1 MADLAALT
9 AAVEAGNRTAAAAET
24 QAALDA
30 GIDPKTVLDAMTAA
44 MDVVG
49 RKFQEGELYVPEMLI
64 AARAMKAGTEILE
77 PLLVA
82 AGVVPEFRAVVGTVE
97 GDLHDIGK
105 NLVGMMWKGGGIEVI
120 DLGVNV
126 APAAFVA
133 AAQEHDAHLI
143 GVSALL
149 TTTMPNMRGVVEA
162 VRAANLSTKV
172 VIGGAPITPEF
183 AEQIGADGYAPDA
196 GSAVDL
202 ARGLLASSG
211 RPRPHGPTREAPDGD
226 HKQRPAGEGRRG
238 RARARGAG
246 RGARRAAR
254 PAGAHPGVAGAQ
266 RPPSRAAHGHDRRD
280 PVARAGRG
288 CPGRRRARGRVG
300 APVHELAGDR
310 APPDALPL
318 EPRAGRHGGRA
329 VRRREEG
336 HRPPGLGHPDHRGH
350 DRPGRRDPEPP
361 LRGPARQSRG
371 RGEVP
376 GPGAQPRRRMRP
388 PSARHGPT
396 SASTGCSRS
405 GCRA

>member
-9 AAVEAGNRTAAAAET
+9 AAVEAGNRTAAVAET
-24 QAALDA
+24 QAAIDA
-30 GIDPKTVLDAMTAA
+30 GVDPKTVLDAMTAA

-77 PLLVA
+77 PLLAA

-133 AAQEHDAHLI
+133 AAREHDAHLI

-202 ARGLLASSG
+202 ARGLLAELS
-211 RPRPHGPTREAPDGD
+211 
-226 HKQRPAGEGRRG
+226 
-238 RARARGAG
+238 
-246 RGARRAAR
+246 
-254 PAGAHPGVAGAQ
+254 
-266 RPPSRAAHGHDRRD
+266 DRR
-280 PVARAGRG
+280 
-288 CPGRRRARGRVG
+288 
-300 APVHELAGDR
+300 
-310 APPDALPL
+310 
-318 EPRAGRHGGRA
+318 
-329 VRRREEG
+329 
-336 HRPPGLGHPDHRGH
+336 HP
-350 DRPGRRDPEPP
+350 
-361 LRGPARQSRG
+361 
-371 RGEVP
+371 
-376 GPGAQPRRRMRP
+376 
-388 PSARHGPT
+388 
-396 SASTGCSRS
+396 
-405 GCRA
+405 